1 MALYDNKLWLLS
13 HIHNSFISSD
23 DSGVCELVLGSDNFK
38 DELRVVALN
47 QVLFK
52 LNINHFF
59 YTFLKFLFL
68 CIKVFYKNKLYIQI
82 KLARI

>member
-47 QVLFK
+47 QVVFK
-52 LNINHFF
+52 LNINNFF
-59 YTFLKFLFL
+59 NTFLKFLFSYT
-68 CIKVFYKNKLYIQI
+68 KVFYENKLYIQI
-82 KLARI
+82 K

>member
-38 DELRVVALN
+38 HELRVVAKN
-47 QVLFK
+47 QVKIQMKIYLI
-52 LNINHFF
+52 NI
-59 YTFLKFLFL
+59 
-68 CIKVFYKNKLYIQI
+68 CYKIEL
-82 KLARI
+82 